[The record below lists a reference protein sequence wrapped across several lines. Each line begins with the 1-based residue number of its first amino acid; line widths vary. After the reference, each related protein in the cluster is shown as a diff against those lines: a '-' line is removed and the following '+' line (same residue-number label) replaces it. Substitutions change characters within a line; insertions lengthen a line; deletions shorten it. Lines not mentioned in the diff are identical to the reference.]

1 MKNWG
6 RFKAEGSL
14 LAAAI
19 GAVAAG
25 YWTEDEFQGPEP
37 EKPRLS
43 DPDSDALYSNKVD
56 IPAPAA
62 MSGDLPAPAPSISGA
77 DADGGKRVAKRSKA
91 LQARVAKPLA
101 KLADQDSMAPETL
114 PPPVTVKTAVAPDFR
129 PEPGPITTAP
139 APTPAPV
146 LGATPQPIQIA
157 PVGIAAAVPIEPA
170 VAKSAIPATPQP
182 ASPGTAEPTRL
193 SPSGGAPA
201 PGFSEAPA
209 SAEIAAIPATR
220 IRPAAP
226 IRAAAPDLQVATAEP
241 AASPEQ
247 TASLPAPAKPA
258 PPVAAPS
265 QVSAAPV
272 ATPAAS
278 PPPSARSVAKP
289 ARARLKAKPAQ
300 LAQAAAKPVPA
311 LAPPKGASDAG
322 AVKPPP
328 SSLAEIRARLNASG
342 GKQDAQPQPGLP
354 PNSLAEIRTRLEASA
369 AKSSSAAAA
378 IPASVAG
385 QPAELLVLAPM
396 VNGVPV
402 DRIVT
407 VERGA
412 DGGFSM
418 RAEDLRALRIKLD
431 PAIGDQDMI
440 ALSSLAGLEARTI
453 DATQSLDLNVPDGL
467 LIPTEIFAQRAR
479 TAVDLT
485 KINTIPG
492 LLLNYRFFGSD
503 QSGDGRKAQ
512 LNGDMELVAMTRL
525 GLFVTNGN
533 FTTTGRKGFVRG
545 DSFWRFEDT
554 ANVRTYT
561 MGDLASGA
569 VSFSRSVRLGGIQVQ
584 SDFEQR
590 PDLFTGPLPQ
600 FAGSAALPSS
610 LDLFVDS
617 VRIFSSKVPQGPFVL
632 RSIPQI
638 SGNEL
643 RIVTTDLN
651 GRQTEITTAYFNAPG
666 LLRKGLLEYSAEL
679 GAPRVDAG
687 VRSFGYRSQLFGS
700 ATARYGLGD
709 RLTLEGHIEAGGDL
723 VNGGIGIIQA
733 LGRLGSFTA
742 SASASSFRGKEGTRL
757 SGQYRFDQR
766 RFSLFANIEREYGDY
781 FDLGDVSSFRGR
793 VTDPTGADLFPRRQ
807 RRSVERIGASFR
819 PSFDPLSIN
828 VAYNHVRLGNSE
840 IRTANLDLRRRL
852 SNRISFRGN
861 AIFDLERRGDVAVSI
876 GLDIR
881 LGRDVRAFVGGD
893 RSNGRS
899 NYNASVTGFSGN
911 RQNEL
916 GYSISQRGNDDDEA
930 FRSASLNYRFPQAFV
945 GGTIDQ
951 SGTNVRGTL
960 QVEGALVAAG
970 KDVFVANRIG
980 EGFAIVKNAGPGVD
994 ILQAGRKIATANGKG
1009 SALLPSLEAFSETR
1023 VAIDPATLPA
1033 GLEAENGTDF
1043 RIVTA
1048 RRRAALVDFGVR
1060 KVNAAIIVVMGPD
1073 GKPVAPGTRVDL
1085 VGGEAGLMGY
1095 DGEVFLKDLKA
1106 ENRININL
1114 GPSGNCSATFA
1125 FDVNGEA
1132 QPRIGP
1138 LSCS

>member
-56 IPAPAA
+56 NPAPAA
-62 MSGDLPAPAPSISGA
+62 ISGDLPAPEASVSSA
-77 DADGGKRVAKRSKA
+77 DPDDGKRVARRSKA
-91 LQARVAKPLA
+91 LQARVARPPA

-114 PPPVTVKTAVAPDFR
+114 PPPVAVKTVAAHDFR
-129 PEPGPITTAP
+129 PEPGPIMTAP
-139 APTPAPV
+139 APVRAPISV
-146 LGATPQPIQIA
+146 VVPE
-157 PVGIAAAVPIEPA
+157 PVEIAAAVPIEPA
-170 VAKSAIPATPQP
+170 AAKSAIPATPQP
-182 ASPGTAEPTRL
+182 ASPGIAEPT
-193 SPSGGAPA
+193 SIKPFVGAPA

-226 IRAAAPDLQVATAEP
+226 IRAVAPDLQVATAEP

-247 TASLPAPAKPA
+247 TASLPVPAKPA

-265 QVSAAPV
+265 EVSMASV

-278 PPPSARSVAKP
+278 PPSARSAAKP
-289 ARARLKAKPAQ
+289 VRARLKAKPAP
-300 LAQAAAKPVPA
+300 LAQAAAKPLSG
-311 LAPPKGASDAG
+311 LAPPTGASDPA

-328 SSLAEIRARLNASG
+328 GSLAEIRARLAASG
-342 GKQDAQPQPGLP
+342 GKQQDAQPQPGPP
-354 PNSLAEIRTRLEASA
+354 PNSLAEIRARLEASS
-369 AKSSSAAAA
+369 AKPSNGAAA
-378 IPASVAG
+378 IPASATG
-385 QPAELLVLAPM
+385 QPVELLVLAPL

-431 PAIGDQDMI
+431 PAISDQDMI

-453 DATQSLDLNVPDGL
+453 DATQSLDLRVPDGL

-479 TAVDLT
+479 AAVDLT

-512 LNGDMELVAMTRL
+512 LNGDMELVGMTRL

-569 VSFSRSVRLGGIQVQ
+569 VSFSRSVRLGGFQVQ

-742 SASASSFRGKEGTRL
+742 SASVSSFRGKEGTRL

-781 FDLGDVSSFRGR
+781 FDQGDVSSFRGR

-819 PSFDPLSIN
+819 PGFDPLSIN
-828 VAYNHVRLGNSE
+828 VAYNHLRLGNSE
-840 IRTANLDLRRRL
+840 IRTANLALRRRL
-852 SNRISFRGN
+852 SDRISFSGN

-916 GYSISQRGNDDDEA
+916 GYSISQRGNDDGEA

-951 SGTNVRGTL
+951 SGRNVRGTL

-994 ILQAGRKIATANGKG
+994 ILQAGRRIATANGKG

-1073 GKPVAPGTRVDL
+1073 GKPVAPGTRIEL

-1114 GPSGNCSATFA
+1114 GPSGNCSSTFA
-1125 FDVNGEA
+1125 YDVNGEA

-1138 LSCS
+1138 LTCS